1 MLNAI
6 PLFSSLSEKQLASVG
21 AHAAWR
27 VFEKGEVILRQGELA
42 DAFFVIASGQ
52 VKVYMTEGGRSHSQD
67 TFCRGF
73 FWRAADV

>member
-27 VFEKGEVILRQGELA
+27 VFEKGDVILRQGELA
-42 DAFFVIASGQ
+42 DAFFVIASGESIFSLFLCSLPLSTGMQ
-52 VKVYMTEGGRSHSQD
+52 KGSTG
-67 TFCRGF
+67 T
-73 FWRAADV
+73 